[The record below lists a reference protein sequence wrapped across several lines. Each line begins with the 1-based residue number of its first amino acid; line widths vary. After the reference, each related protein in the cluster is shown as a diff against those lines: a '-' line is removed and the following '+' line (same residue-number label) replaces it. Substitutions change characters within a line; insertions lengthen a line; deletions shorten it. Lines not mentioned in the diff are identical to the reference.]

1 VPAYLYLFDHC
12 DSAMRERDLCA
23 FHASELPYVFGHVG
37 ADAELP
43 PNWPRPVGAAR
54 KSLSSAMID
63 YWVSFARTGRP
74 RSERGPPWPAYDA
87 ARQSYMHFGDA
98 PEQRRD
104 LLPGMFELHEEFVRR
119 RRAAGQIWH
128 TKVGVTAPVPN
139 F

>member
-23 FHASELPYVFGHVG
+23 FHASELPYVFGHVR

-98 PEQRRD
+98 PSSA
-104 LLPGMFELHEEFVRR
+104 GTSF
-119 RRAAGQIWH
+119 RACSSFTRNSFA
-128 TKVGVTAPVPN
+128 AAVPRGRSGTPRSA
-139 F
+139 

>member
-1 VPAYLYLFDHC
+1 
-12 DSAMRERDLCA
+12 
-23 FHASELPYVFGHVG
+23 
-37 ADAELP
+37 
-43 PNWPRPVGAAR
+43 
-54 KSLSSAMID
+54 
-63 YWVSFARTGRP
+63 
-74 RSERGPPWPAYDA
+74 
-87 ARQSYMHFGDA
+87 MHFGDA